1 MSWLRRLGSSFQ
13 NQKLEEHLDDE
24 LQFHLEM
31 RTQEFIAAGMT
42 SEEARYRARRLF
54 GNELLL
60 KERARDMD
68 TIGWIETVG
77 QDLCYAYRML
87 RRSPGITAAVVLSIA
102 LGIAANTTV
111 FSIVNAVLLG
121 ALPVRQP
128 NRLVNFAKGDSLSHL
143 DYLDYRDQTK
153 DVFEGVCAHFPVVP
167 ASLGSVG
174 EPERIW
180 GQLASGNYFSV
191 VGVQPVVGRGFLPA
205 EDTDPGKNAVVV
217 LSYGLWRRRFGGD
230 AGIAGKTVILNN
242 SRYTVVGVAPAG
254 FHGTF
259 RVIVPEFWVPL
270 SMTKQIMPDLAKD
283 NLGPDRNAGW
293 LILDA
298 RLKPGVSLR
307 KALAAVNVVK
317 RRLDATYHKDQ
328 KHPEPMTLV
337 PAGGLPGEA
346 AGVAVGLMAVLMIV
360 VGLVLMIACANVA
373 NLLLA
378 RASARQ
384 KEIGIRL
391 AIGAS
396 RARLVRQLLT
406 ESILLST
413 AGAAAGFLLAVAAL
427 RPIARFELPMPIPI
441 GFNFTPDA
449 RVFAFT
455 AVLSVVSGIVFGLAP
470 ALRATRPDLVA
481 TLKDQGTA
489 IGSFRRFGTRNM
501 LVVAQVALSLVLL
514 VGSSLFLRSLRNA
527 SSIDLGLRPENVLLM
542 GVDPKLHNYTP
553 DKTRQFLAQLRER
566 VTALPGVT
574 SASFLDSV
582 PLSMGGTND
591 DVTAE
596 GGSGG
601 PKNIMADTYNVGAR
615 FFETMAIALVRG
627 HDFSPQIG
635 TERVAIINQ
644 TLAKRLFPDGDA
656 LGRQLKL
663 EGKAYHVVGIAKDSK
678 SRTLGEEPAN
688 IFYRSIEQ
696 HPEEAFS
703 LFGISIVVKTAISPR
718 TMTRAVRA
726 QVAALDPN
734 LAVFNIETMQ
744 EHVDKSLLIP
754 RLSAMLLGVFGA
766 VGLVL
771 ATVGLYG
778 VLSYS
783 VRRRTREI
791 GIRMA
796 LGAHAC
802 SVLRMVARQGLLLA
816 CVGLAIGLGISLAA
830 WRLAASFLYG
840 ISATDSV
847 TFIGV
852 PLVLLAVAF
861 VAALLPARR
870 ASKVDPIEALRY
882 E

>member
-1 MSWLRRLGSSFQ
+1 MPTWLRLPAIDT
-13 NQKLEEHLDDE
+13 L
-24 LQFHLEM
+24 LQDVTYAV
-31 RTQEFIAAGMT
+31 RTFRKSAG
-42 SEEARYRARRLF
+42 F
-54 GNELLL
+54 
-60 KERARDMD
+60 
-68 TIGWIETVG
+68 
-77 QDLCYAYRML
+77 
-87 RRSPGITAAVVLSIA
+87 TAAVVFSIA

-128 NRLVNFAKGDSLSHL
+128 DRLLTFSQGNSFPYP

-153 DVFEGVCAHFPVVP
+153 DVFEGLSAYFPMAP
-167 ASLGSVG
+167 ASLGGAG

-180 GQLASGNYFSV
+180 GQLTSGSYFSAI
-191 VGVQPVVGRGFLPA
+191 GVQPVVGRGFVPD
-205 EDTDPGKNAVVV
+205 EDIVPGRDAVVV
-217 LSYGLWRRRFGGD
+217 LSYGLWRRHFAGD
-230 AGIAGKTVILNN
+230 PAIAGKTVILNN

-259 RVIVPEFWVPL
+259 RGIVPEFWVPL
-270 SMTKQIMPDLAKD
+270 AMAEQIMPDLAKN
-283 NLGPDRNAGW
+283 NLRQARTSSW
-293 LILDA
+293 LIVDA
-298 RLKPGVSLR
+298 RLKPGISLQ
-307 KALAAVNVVK
+307 KALAAVNVIK
-317 RRLDATYHKDQ
+317 SRIDATYHKDQ
-328 KHPEPMTLV
+328 KHPQPVTLA
-337 PAGGLPGEA
+337 PAGRFPGEMA
-346 AGVAVGLMAVLMIV
+346 RFALGLMAVLVIV
-360 VGLVLMIACANVA
+360 VGLVLLIACANVA

-378 RASARQ
+378 RAAARQ

-406 ESILLST
+406 ESILLSM

-427 RPIARFELPMPIPI
+427 RPIARFELPLPLPI

-455 AVLSVVSGIVFGLAP
+455 AALSVITGIVFGLVP
-470 ALRATRPDLVA
+470 ALRATRPDLAA
-481 TLKDQGTA
+481 TLKDQGGA
-489 IGSFRRFGTRNM
+489 FGGFHRFGMRNV

-553 DKTRQFLAQLRER
+553 DKTRQFLAQLRDR

-574 SASFLDSV
+574 SVSFLDSV
-582 PLSMGGTND
+582 PLSIGGTNY
-591 DVTAE
+591 DVSAE
-596 GGSGG
+596 GDKGG
-601 PKNIMADTYNVGAR
+601 PKNINADTYNVGTR
-615 FFETMAIALVRG
+615 FFETMGIPLMRG
-627 HDFSPQIG
+627 HDFSPQMG
-635 TERVAIINQ
+635 SERVVIINQ
-644 TLAKRLFPDGDA
+644 NLAKRLFPDSDA
-656 LGRQLKL
+656 VGRRLKVSG
-663 EGKAYHVVGIAKDSK
+663 EDKVYQIVGIAKDSK
-678 SRTLGEEPAN
+678 SRTLGEEPAR
-688 IFYRSIEQ
+688 IFYLPIEQ
-696 HPEEAFS
+696 HPEDVFS
-703 LFGISIVVKTAISPR
+703 FFGISILVKTAVSPR
-718 TMTRAVRA
+718 TLTRAVRA

-754 RLSAMLLGVFGA
+754 RLSAVLLGVFGV

-771 ATVGLYG
+771 ATVGLYA

-796 LGAHAC
+796 LGAH
-802 SVLRMVARQGLLLA
+802 SGGVLRMIARQGMLLA
-816 CVGLAIGLGISLAA
+816 GIGLVIGITVSLGL
-830 WRLAASFLYG
+830 WRLAVSLLYG

-861 VAALLPARR
+861 IATLLPARR
-870 ASKVDPIEALRY
+870 ASQVDPMDALRY